1 MLDVNKENLIWERPE
16 CAREGC
22 TDKGFAQVGTKFLCG
37 GCFVK
42 YESKRVAMLKEST
55 DAMIASL

>member
-1 MLDVNKENLIWERPE
+1 MIWERPG
-16 CAREGC
+16 CAKDGC
-22 TDKGFAQVGTKFLCG
+22 TEKGFAQVGTKFLCG

-42 YESKRVAMLKEST
+42 YETKRTALLKEST